1 MAMGSEYHRARRRD
15 PKVVWQRRSYKGA
28 YNRAL
33 ARLRD
38 EHRGR
43 FADILRE
50 ELDSRRADELLAQE
64 NARITDEWY
73 EEAA

>member
-33 ARLRD
+33 ARL
-38 EHRGR
+38 
-43 FADILRE
+43 LRE